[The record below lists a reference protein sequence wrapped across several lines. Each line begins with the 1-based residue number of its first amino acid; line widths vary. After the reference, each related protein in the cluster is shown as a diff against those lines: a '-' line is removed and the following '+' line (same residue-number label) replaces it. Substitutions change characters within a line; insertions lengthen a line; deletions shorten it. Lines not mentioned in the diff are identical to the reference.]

1 MGPIVIHDCMRARF
15 KPPSELT
22 IFCVFN
28 NSKIYGKVLTS
39 KPQVVST
46 AVGSKAVDL
55 VLLIYY

>member
-1 MGPIVIHDCMRARF
+1 MRARF

-22 IFCVFN
+22 IFLCFN

-39 KPQVVST
+39 KLPVVST